1 MKLRKGFIAAATAA
15 AMVTGGMAAAPAQA
29 EPTVQVLAA
38 DAGTQTDK
46 GDKGAPSADLSSK
59 LGGLDGASLTN
70 AGKIITIISGVI
82 GLIAS
87 IAGIVTKYF
96 MK

>member
-29 EPTVQVLAA
+29 EPTTLVLAA
-38 DAGTQTDK
+38 GDAKDAPTDS
-46 GDKGAPSADLSSK
+46 GSSNLDFGSSLGNMDDKA
-59 LGGLDGASLTN
+59 LGQ
-70 AGKIITIISGVI
+70 AGKIITILSGLV
-82 GLIAS
+82 GLIAG